1 ISKGAKG
8 GDGLSKKEIFS
19 RYLPTTK
26 TLHEAESVPT
36 VFVRY
41 IVYVPVSDLFA
52 FLLINCEATS
62 VVSNLILSPVRTSS
76 PLIDQFG
83 LGLGF
88 AVYGTVMVNG
98 SPAITV
104 ISRMLRS
111 LVIFGGTVK
120 RLMLNI

>member
-1 ISKGAKG
+1 M
-8 GDGLSKKEIFS
+8 EIHS
-19 RYLPTTK
+19 YLYLPTTR

-52 FLLINCEATS
+52 FLLMNCEATS

-76 PLIDQFG
+76 PLMDQFG
-83 LGLGF
+83 LGLGL
-88 AVYGTVMVNG
+88 AVYGTVIVNG

-111 LVIFGGTVK
+111 LVIFGGTVTK
-120 RLMLNI
+120 RLTSLNCISH